1 MYQNEKTLKL
11 ARYLVFEA
19 LEILLIPLTA
29 ALSLLGQGGALYF
42 LSASQEAVIYQ
53 ENMPDAGEWSAV
65 IGIGLFLTA
74 WYFVFYFNIPNKKN
88 NNSRR

>member
-11 ARYLVFEA
+11 ASYLVFEA

-29 ALSLLGQGGALYF
+29 ALSMLGQGGALYF

-53 ENMPDAGEWSAV
+53 
-65 IGIGLFLTA
+65 
-74 WYFVFYFNIPNKKN
+74 
-88 NNSRR
+88 